1 MNGGSKMASKRETEL
16 QVIGARLKKAR
27 EGAGY
32 NRKQM
37 AASMGITPSAYSK
50 NEHGL
55 NFPGIASLRR
65 LSEKNDISMDWLL
78 FNKGAMYHKE
88 NEKQK
93 KELEKAVE
101 ALTKEVDRLKHELET
116 ERKGQKAGVWD
127 KDSRMDMNFEVKEL
141 LGYMERVPMLYH
153 EILLHFQKFKV
164 EHKELLEASLNPEG
178 A

>member
-1 MNGGSKMASKRETEL
+1 MASKRETEL
-16 QVIGARLKKAR
+16 QAIGARLKKVR

-32 NRKQM
+32 NQKQM
-37 AASMGITPSAYSK
+37 AANVGLTPSAYSK
-50 NEHGL
+50 IEHGL
-55 NFPGIASLRR
+55 HFPGIASLRR

-78 FNKGAMYHKE
+78 FDKGAMYLKE

-101 ALTKEVDRLKHELET
+101 ALTREVDQLKHDLET
-116 ERKGQKAGVWD
+116 ERKGQK
-127 KDSRMDMNFEVKEL
+127 DSHMDMNFEVKEL

>member
-1 MNGGSKMASKRETEL
+1 MASKRQTEL
-16 QVIGARLKKAR
+16 QAIGARLKKVR
-27 EGAGY
+27 EGVGY

-37 AASMGITPSAYSK
+37 AARMGVTPSAYSK

-55 NFPGIASLRR
+55 HFPSIASLHR

-78 FNKGAMYHKE
+78 FEKGVMYYRE

-116 ERKGQKAGVWD
+116 ERKGQKAGVWE
-127 KDSRMDMNFEVKEL
+127 KDFRMDSNDEVGEL

-178 A
+178 S

>member
-1 MNGGSKMASKRETEL
+1 MNGGSKMPSKRETEL
-16 QVIGARLKKAR
+16 QAIGARLKEAR

-37 AASMGITPSAYSK
+37 AATMGITPSGYNK

-55 NFPGIASLRR
+55 HFPSIASLRR

-88 NEKQK
+88 SEKQK
-93 KELEKAVE
+93 KELEKAVA
-101 ALTKEVDRLKHELET
+101 ALTKEVDQLKHDLET
-116 ERKGQKAGVWD
+116 EQKEQKAGVWD
-127 KDSRMDMNFEVKEL
+127 NEVTEL

-153 EILLHFQKFKV
+153 EILLHFQKFKM
-164 EHKELLEASLNPEG
+164 EHKELLEASLKPEG